1 MNTSSIL
8 IIGKRGQVAWELQR
22 SMSLLGNVLAL
33 GRDEADLLDTAPLLA
48 RIVALCPDIIIN
60 AGAYTAVD
68 KAETEETIAMQIN
81 GYAVG
86 ELATVAKKIG
96 ALLVHYSTDYVFDGS
111 KTEAYTETDLTNPL
125 NAYGRS
131 KLAGEQAIQ
140 AVGGDYLI
148 LRTTWVYAARGQNFL
163 CTMLRFSKERESL
176 RIVADQVG
184 APTWARMIAEA
195 TADICRQALAK
206 RAQGQFSAGLYHLA
220 ASGETSWHGFAE
232 LVIAK
237 ARQTLPDVLTREVL
251 PIPTTA
257 YPLPA
262 QRPLNS
268 RLSGEKLQR
277 DYGLVLPLWESSV
290 KLCLEEL
297 LP

>member
-1 MNTSSIL
+1 MTRPNIL
-8 IIGKRGQVAWELQR
+8 IVGKQGQVAWELQR

-33 GRDEADLLDTAPLLA
+33 GRDEADLLHPAPLLA
-48 RIVALCPDIIIN
+48 RIVALRPDIIIN
-60 AGAYTAVD
+60 AAAYTAVD
-68 KAETEETIAMQIN
+68 KAETEEAIATQIN
-81 GYAVG
+81 GTAVG
-86 ELATVAKKIG
+86 ELADVAKQIG
-96 ALLVHYSTDYVFDGS
+96 ALLLHYSTDYVFDGS
-111 KTEAYTETDLTNPL
+111 KAAAYSETDLPCPL

-131 KLAGEQAIQ
+131 KLVGEQAIQ

-163 CTMLRFSKERESL
+163 RTMLRLSKERESL
-176 RIVADQVG
+176 RIVSDQIG

-195 TADICRQALAK
+195 TTNICRQALAK
-206 RAQGQFSAGLYHLA
+206 REQGQFTAGLYHLT

-232 LVIAK
+232 LVIAQ
-237 ARQTLPDVLTREVL
+237 ARQTLPDILTREVL

-277 DYGLVLPLWESSV
+277 DYGVVMPSWEVSV
-290 KLCLEEL
+290 KLCVEEL

>member
-1 MNTSSIL
+1 MNRPNIL
-8 IIGKRGQVAWELQR
+8 IVGKQGQVAWELQR
-22 SMSLLGNVLAL
+22 SMTLLGNVLAL
-33 GRDEADLLDTAPLLA
+33 GRAEADLLHTAPLLA
-48 RIVALCPDIIIN
+48 RIVALRPDIIIN
-60 AGAYTAVD
+60 AAAYTAVD
-68 KAETEETIAMQIN
+68 KAETEEAMATQIN
-81 GYAVG
+81 GHAVG
-86 ELATVAKKIG
+86 ELATVAKQLG

-111 KTEAYTETDLTNPL
+111 KTEAYVESDLTHPL

-140 AVGGDYLI
+140 TVGGDYLI
-148 LRTTWVYAARGQNFL
+148 LRTTWVYAVRGQNFL
-163 CTMLRFSKERESL
+163 RTMLRLSKERESL
-176 RIVADQVG
+176 YIVADQIG

-195 TADICRQALAK
+195 TTNMCHQALAK

-220 ASGETSWHGFAE
+220 ANGETSWHGFAE
-232 LVIAK
+232 LVIAQAK
-237 ARQTLPDVLTREVL
+237 KTLPDVLTREVF
-251 PIPTTA
+251 PIPSAA
-257 YPLPA
+257 YSLPA

-277 DYGLVLPLWESSV
+277 DYGLVMPSWDISA